1 MNEAVIKLDNL
12 TYAYPDGRKAIEG
25 LSFSIAAGESVA
37 IAGANGAGKS
47 TLLLHLNG
55 IIHGTNGAVK
65 VCGLPV
71 TAANLRT
78 IRARVGVVFQN
89 PDDQLF
95 CPEVFDDVAFG
106 AINMG
111 LPEAEVRSRVAES
124 LAAVGLA
131 GYERRSSHHLSLGE
145 KKRIA
150 LASVLS
156 MRPEVLALDEPSSN
170 LDPAAK
176 WGLIDLLR
184 SLTVTKVIV
193 SHDLELIQALCPRLV
208 IMKQGKV
215 LADGPTAEIM
225 SQAELL
231 VAGGLARRLD
241 PG

>member
-1 MNEAVIKLDNL
+1 MNDPVIRLDDL
-12 TYAYPDGRKAIEG
+12 TYTYPDGRRALESIN
-25 LSFSIAAGESVA
+25 LSIAKGESVA

-47 TLLLHLNG
+47 TLLMHLNG

-65 VCGLPV
+65 VCGIPV
-71 TAANLRT
+71 VAANLKT

-106 AINMG
+106 PINMG
-111 LPEAEVRSRVAES
+111 LPEGEIKKRVGES
-124 LAAVGLA
+124 LAAVGLS
-131 GYERRSSHHLSLGE
+131 GYEKRSSHHLSLGE

-156 MRPEVLALDEPSSN
+156 MQPEVLALDEPSSN

-176 WGLIDLLR
+176 WGLIQLLK
-184 SLTVTKVIV
+184 SLDVTKIVV
-193 SHDLELIQALCPRLV
+193 SHDLELIEALCPRLV
-208 IMKQGKV
+208 IMSKGKI
-215 LADGPTAEIM
+215 LADGETCGIM
-225 SQAELL
+225 KNRELL
-231 VAGGLARRLD
+231 VAGGLAA

>member
-1 MNEAVIKLDNL
+1 MTDAAVIRLDNL
-12 TYAYPDGRKAIEG
+12 TYAYPDGRKALDGIS
-25 LSFSIAAGESVA
+25 LAINPGESVA

-55 IIHGTNGAVK
+55 IIHGANGAVK

-71 TAANLRT
+71 VAANLKSV
-78 IRARVGVVFQN
+78 RARVGVVFQN

-106 AINMG
+106 PINMG

-170 LDPAAK
+170 LDPAAHHQ
-176 WGLIDLLR
+176 
-184 SLTVTKVIV
+184 
-193 SHDLELIQALCPRLV
+193 SHRL
-208 IMKQGKV
+208 
-215 LADGPTAEIM
+215 P
-225 SQAELL
+225 
-231 VAGGLARRLD
+231 
-241 PG
+241 

>member
-1 MNEAVIKLDNL
+1 MNDPVIRLDNL
-12 TYAYPDGRKAIEG
+12 TYTYPDGRRALDGVTLAINP
-25 LSFSIAAGESVA
+25 GESVA

-47 TLLLHLNG
+47 TLLMHLNG
-55 IIHGTNGAVK
+55 IIHGANGAVK
-65 VCGLPV
+65 ISGLPV
-71 TAANLRT
+71 TAANLKT

-95 CPEVFDDVAFG
+95 CPDVFDDVAFG
-106 AINMG
+106 PINLG
-111 LPEAEVRSRVAES
+111 LPEAEVRTRVTDS
-124 LAAVGLA
+124 LTAVGLP

-176 WGLIDLLR
+176 WGLINLLK
-184 SLTVTKVIV
+184 SLDITKVIV
-193 SHDLELIQALCPRLV
+193 SHDLELIEALCPRLV
-208 IMKQGKV
+208 ILKQGKV

-225 SQAELL
+225 KQAELL
-231 VAGGLARRLD
+231 MAGGLAAARR
-241 PG
+241 

>member
-1 MNEAVIKLDNL
+1 MNDAVIHLDNL
-12 TYAYPDGRKAIEG
+12 TYSYPDGRKALESVN
-25 LSFSIAAGESVA
+25 LVIACGESVA

-47 TLLLHLNG
+47 TLLMHLNG

-65 VCGLPV
+65 ISGIPV
-71 TAANLRT
+71 IAANLKT
-78 IRARVGVVFQN
+78 IRAKVGVVFQN

-106 AINMG
+106 PINMG
-111 LPEAEVRSRVAES
+111 LSEAEVRKRVTES

-131 GYERRSSHHLSLGE
+131 GYEKRSSHHLSLGE
-145 KKRIA
+145 KKRIS

-176 WGLIDLLR
+176 WGLIQLLK
-184 SLTVTKVIV
+184 SLEVTKIVV
-193 SHDLELIQALCPRLV
+193 SHDLELIEALCPRLV

-215 LADGPTAEIM
+215 LADGKTPDIM
-225 SQAELL
+225 ANQELL
-231 VAGGLARRLD
+231 VAGGLAA
-241 PG
+241 PQH

>member
-1 MNEAVIKLDNL
+1 MNDAVIRLDNL
-12 TYAYPDGRKAIEG
+12 TYSYPDGRKALVGIN
-25 LSFSIAAGESVA
+25 LSVERGESVA

-65 VCGLPV
+65 ISGIPV
-71 TAANLRT
+71 VAANLKT

-106 AINMG
+106 PINMG
-111 LPEAEVRSRVAES
+111 LQEGEVRKRVVES

-156 MRPEVLALDEPSSN
+156 MRPEVLVLDEPSSN

-176 WGLIDLLR
+176 WSLIQLLK
-184 SLTVTKVIV
+184 SLDVTKVVV
-193 SHDLELIQALCPRLV
+193 SHDLELIAALCPRLV

-225 SQAELL
+225 ADSELL
-231 VAGGLARRLD
+231 VVGGLAAPRR
-241 PG
+241 

>member
-1 MNEAVIKLDNL
+1 MNDAVIRLDNL
-12 TYAYPDGRKAIEG
+12 TYSYPDGRKALDG
-25 LSFSIAAGESVA
+25 VSLSVARGESVA

-47 TLLLHLNG
+47 TLLMHLNG

-65 VCGLPV
+65 VSGLPV
-71 TAANLRT
+71 VAANLKT
-78 IRARVGVVFQN
+78 IRAKVGVVFQN

-106 AINMG
+106 PINMG
-111 LPEAEVRSRVAES
+111 LPEAEVRKRVGDS

-176 WGLIDLLR
+176 WGLIQLLK
-184 SLTVTKVIV
+184 SLNVTKIVV
-193 SHDLELIQALCPRLV
+193 SHDLELIEALCPRLV
-208 IMKQGKV
+208 IMKRGKI

-225 SQAELL
+225 KQGELL
-231 VAGGLARRLD
+231 VAGGLAAAGR
-241 PG
+241 

>member
-1 MNEAVIKLDNL
+1 MTDAVIRLDNL
-12 TYAYPDGRKAIEG
+12 SYAYPDGRRALEDVN
-25 LSFSIAAGESVA
+25 LVIARGESVA

-47 TLLLHLNG
+47 TLLMHLNG
-55 IIHGTNGAVK
+55 IIHGVNGAVK
-65 VCGLPV
+65 ISGLPV
-71 TAANLRT
+71 VAANLKT

-106 AINMG
+106 PINMG
-111 LPEAEVRSRVAES
+111 LPEAEVRSRVAGS
-124 LAAVGLA
+124 LAAVGLS

-176 WGLIDLLR
+176 WGLIQLLK
-184 SLTVTKVIV
+184 SLDVTKIVV
-193 SHDLELIQALCPRLV
+193 SHDLELIEALCPRLV

-215 LADGPTAEIM
+215 LADGATKEIM
-225 SQAELL
+225 ADQGLL
-231 VAGGLARRLD
+231 VAGGLAA
-241 PG
+241 P

>member
-1 MNEAVIKLDNL
+1 MNDAVIRLDNL
-12 TYAYPDGRKAIEG
+12 TYAYPDGRKALEGINLLIER
-25 LSFSIAAGESVA
+25 GESVA

-47 TLLLHLNG
+47 TLLMHLNG

-65 VCGLPV
+65 ISGIPV
-71 TAANLRT
+71 VAANLKT

-106 AINMG
+106 PINMG
-111 LPEAEVRSRVAES
+111 LPETEVRKRVSES
-124 LAAVGLA
+124 LSAVGLS

-156 MRPEVLALDEPSSN
+156 MSPEVLALDEPSSN

-176 WGLIDLLR
+176 WGLIQLLK
-184 SLTVTKVIV
+184 SLDVTKIVV
-193 SHDLELIQALCPRLV
+193 SHDLELIEALCPRLV
-208 IMKQGKV
+208 IMKQGKILV
-215 LADGPTAEIM
+215 DGQTVEIM
-225 SQAELL
+225 ADRGLL
-231 VAGGLARRLD
+231 VAGGLVAKF
-241 PG
+241 